1 MESPFREVLAIQPQA
16 SRRRRSPGLRRLI
29 IAMPL
34 PAYALLIAFALGL
47 VVGVVYLLA
56 VREELDA

>member
-1 MESPFREVLAIQPQA
+1 
-16 SRRRRSPGLRRLI
+16 
-29 IAMPL
+29 MPL
-34 PAYALLIAFALGL
+34 PAYALLVAFALGL